1 MEHEMTVK
9 GSTVFIPT
17 HILDFTFYVRHCTV
31 TYRAPE
37 IPYGDVYELF
47 FFIFYFKK
55 HVFVKINTKINVF
68 ISQEFL
74 YLVYM

>member
-37 IPYGDVYELF
+37 IPYGDVCEFIF
-47 FFIFYFKK
+47 FFKTSFC
-55 HVFVKINTKINVF
+55 
-68 ISQEFL
+68 
-74 YLVYM
+74 